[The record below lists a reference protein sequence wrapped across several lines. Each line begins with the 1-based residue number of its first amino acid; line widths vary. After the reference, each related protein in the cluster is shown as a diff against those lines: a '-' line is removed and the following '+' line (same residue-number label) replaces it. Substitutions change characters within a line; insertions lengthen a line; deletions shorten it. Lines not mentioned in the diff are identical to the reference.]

1 MDATMRYCLV
11 AVASLSFGIL
21 IVSCIRI
28 LWNKL
33 NEGRAEENAINN
45 RINQI
50 RPPSPPIT
58 IYTITTLP
66 NLNDFPANISPT
78 GISDPLPSYRN
89 ALLNAAVLH
98 FMDEKTKE
106 NKPPDYDT
114 TSITPQDTIGA
125 PPSYHP

>member
-1 MDATMRYCLV
+1 MVERPEIPVSILLIFLFFITFSAQTQETMDATIRYCLV

-45 RINQI
+45 QINQI

-66 NLNDFPANISPT
+66 NLNDFSGNTSPL
-78 GISDPLPSYRN
+78 SPPDYRN

-98 FMDEKTKE
+98 FMDEKTKV
-106 NKPPDYDT
+106 
-114 TSITPQDTIGA
+114 
-125 PPSYHP
+125 